1 MDVELGSRWRHK
13 RTGRECLVVRNV
25 TENLAS
31 RCKNGETAYLWGWAD
46 ARDAYNLIAPYEP
59 RKSNDA
65 SSYMRIPLT
74 VVMENH
80 TERFGVIVV
89 YQDQTDNRLWACYA
103 DEFLDGRFEK
113 LPD

>member
-31 RCKNGETAYLWGWAD
+31 RCKNGQTAYLWGWSD
-46 ARDAYNLIAPYEP
+46 TRDAYHLIAPYEP
-59 RKSNDA
+59 MKSNGTA
-65 SSYMRIPLT
+65 FMRIPLT

-80 TERFGVIVV
+80 TDRFGVIVV
-89 YQDQTDNRLWACYA
+89 YLDQTDNRLWASYA
-103 DEFLDGRFEK
+103 DEFLDGSFEK